1 MTFQRIAQTF
11 DSHPSSSPFLLLL
24 SLLLWTWG
32 WWRRYST
39 ICTGCSTRVDLA
51 IASTANQATLCELM
65 PLSNRRI
72 DNVGRTTPRDNVPI
86 QCQIGVL
93 FKVFNAFL
101 HSGSN
106 VGIVAIV
113 AIVVALIIAF
123 RFHRGEWWWLQCV
136 FYRRSYEHMIFGMLY
151 EMMNEG
157 AIRIWARV
165 VPKQAW
171 RM

>member
-1 MTFQRIAQTF
+1 
-11 DSHPSSSPFLLLL
+11 
-24 SLLLWTWG
+24 
-32 WWRRYST
+32 
-39 ICTGCSTRVDLA
+39 
-51 IASTANQATLCELM
+51 M

-106 VGIVAIV
+106 VGIVGIVALV

-123 RFHRGEWWWLQCV
+123 RFHRGEW
-136 FYRRSYEHMIFGMLY
+136 
-151 EMMNEG
+151 
-157 AIRIWARV
+157 
-165 VPKQAW
+165 
-171 RM
+171 